1 MGIFSL
7 WPEFHDRAG
16 EPRKYYGDMRLS
28 LADDH
33 LLLDFPYDAAQVAEV
48 RRLKGAK
55 WDKVA
60 RVWRAPVS
68 SLNEC
73 RDFAAAHEFTID
85 PEVLLLTL
93 PTRKNSSRSISIHPN
108 GFIYLA
114 FAYDRVAVTSVKQI
128 PGITW
133 DKATHAWK
141 APITSVD
148 EVVRWGET
156 FDVPIDAAVRQE
168 ASAVRGQLEST
179 MAASRATDAA
189 IHIPGMLGE
198 LLPYQRAGV
207 AYALASQRCFIAD
220 EMGLGKSVQA
230 AATIELLAL
239 QGEDVF
245 PGAVVCPPNLVVNWQ
260 AEWWKFFPN
269 RNVQIVTNR
278 KEFPADYDIVVVGYS
293 NISTWVRQLSSHKSY
308 VFDESHYCKTP
319 TAQRTKIAK
328 RLARSAGAKAPIMLL
343 TGTPV
348 TNRPAEYAAQLD
360 ILGQIDKFGGVWGFY
375 RRYCD
380 AFKDKW
386 GQWHLEGHS
395 NLEELNDRLRSTCYI
410 RRTKPEVMK
419 ELPPIVHSP
428 VLVAGAPSVMK
439 EYAKAEADIVQYLVE
454 RAKEIAREMGLSER
468 SAAVRA
474 KFRAE
479 ASQHLVRI
487 SVLRRIAAKA
497 KMAAANEWIT
507 AHMEEGH
514 KVVVA
519 AHHRDIVDE
528 LAREHGGLKIQG
540 GMNVHEV
547 EAVKAEFQTGDAQVM
562 VLSIQAAKT
571 GHTLTA
577 AQDIL
582 FVEQPW
588 TPADVDQTVARLHR
602 IGQEGSVTATYMLT
616 VGTIDQ
622 QIYDLIDSKRSV
634 VNQATE
640 GTTDGAFAST
650 SDLVMNLAFDS

>member
-1 MGIFSL
+1 
-7 WPEFHDRAG
+7 
-16 EPRKYYGDMRLS
+16 MRLS

-33 LLLDFPYDAAQVAEV
+33 LILDFPYDAMQVAEV
-48 RRLKGAK
+48 RLLKGAK
-55 WDKVA
+55 WDKVG

-85 PEVLLLTL
+85 SDVLLLTL
-93 PTRKNSSRSISIHPN
+93 PAHKNPSRRIYVHTD

-114 FAYDRVAVTSVKQI
+114 FAYDRVAVTSAKQI

-133 DKATHAWK
+133 DKKTHAWK
-141 APITSVD
+141 APFTSVD

-156 FDVPIDAAVRQE
+156 FDVPVDAAVRQE
-168 ASAVRGQLEST
+168 ASAVRGRLEST

-189 IHIPGMLGE
+189 IRIPDMLGE

-230 AATIELLAL
+230 AATIELLAS

-278 KEFPADYDIVVVGYS
+278 KGFPADYDIVVIGYS

-308 VFDESHYCKTP
+308 IFDESHYCKTP
-319 TAQRTKIAK
+319 TAQRTKAAK
-328 RLARSAGAKAPIMLL
+328 RLARSAGVKAPILLL

-360 ILGQIDKFGGVWGFY
+360 ILGQIDKFGGTWGFY

-386 GQWHLEGHS
+386 GQWHLEGNS

-419 ELPPIVHSP
+419 ELPPVVHNP
-428 VLVAGAPSVMK
+428 VLLVGSGPAMK
-439 EYAKAEADIVQYLVE
+439 EYAKAERDIVQYLVD
-454 RAKEIAREMGLSER
+454 RARAIAKEMGLNHQ

-474 KFRAE
+474 RFRAE
-479 ASQHLVRI
+479 SSQHLVKI
-487 SVLRRIAAKA
+487 SVLRRLAAKA
-497 KMAAANEWIT
+497 KMIAVDEWLEQRL
-507 AHMEEGH
+507 EEGR

-528 LAREHGGLKIQG
+528 IARKHGGLKIQG
-540 GMNVHEV
+540 GMKVEEV
-547 EAVKAEFQTGDAQVM
+547 EAVKHRFQTEGVSSAPVI
-562 VLSIQAAKT
+562 VLSIQAGKS

-577 AQDIL
+577 AQDVL
-582 FVEQPW
+582 FVESAW
-588 TPADVDQTVARLHR
+588 SPADNDQTVARTHR
-602 IGQEGSVTATYMLT
+602 IGQEGSVTATYLMAA
-616 VGTIDQ
+616 GTIDEA
-622 QIYDLIDSKRSV
+622 IYDLIAKKRV
-634 VNQATE
+634 VVDEATE
-640 GTTDGAFAST
+640 GVSVGATGST
-650 SDLVMNLAFDS
+650 SDLVMSMLDNGLSF

>member
-1 MGIFSL
+1 
-7 WPEFHDRAG
+7 
-16 EPRKYYGDMRLS
+16 MRLS

-33 LLLDFPYDAAQVAEV
+33 LILDFPYNSAQVAEV
-48 RRLKGAK
+48 RTVKGAK
-55 WDKVA
+55 WDKVG

-68 SLNEC
+68 SLEEC
-73 RDFAAAHEFTID
+73 RVFATAHEFSID

-93 PTRKNSSRSISIHPN
+93 PTQKNSNRRIYIHTD

-128 PGITW
+128 AGITW
-133 DKATHAWK
+133 DKKTHAWK

-156 FDVPIDAAVRQE
+156 FGVPVEASVRQE
-168 ASAVRGQLEST
+168 ASAVRGQLETT
-179 MAASRATDAA
+179 MAASRATDAE
-189 IHIPGMLGE
+189 IDIPDMLGE

-207 AYALASQRCFIAD
+207 AYAIASRRCFIAD
-220 EMGLGKSVQA
+220 EMGLGKTVQA
-230 AATIELLAL
+230 AAAIELLAS

-269 RNVQIVTNR
+269 RDIQIVTNR
-278 KEFPADYDIVVVGYS
+278 KDFPTDYDIVVIGYS
-293 NISTWVRQLSSHKSY
+293 NLTTWVRQLSSHKSY

-319 TAQRTKIAK
+319 TSQRTKASK
-328 RLARSAGAKAPIMLL
+328 RLARSAAAEAPIMLL

-360 ILGQIDKFGGVWGFY
+360 ILGQIDKFGGLWGFY

-395 NLEELNDRLRSTCYI
+395 NLEELNERLRSTCYI

-419 ELPPIVHSP
+419 ELPPIIHSP
-428 VLVAGAPSVMK
+428 VLVPGATAPMK
-439 EYAKAEADIVQYLVE
+439 EYAKAEADIVEYLIE
-454 RAKEIAREMGLSER
+454 RAKEIARELGLSER

-497 KMAAANEWIT
+497 KMASANEWIT
-507 AHMEEGH
+507 AHVEEGR

-547 EAVKAEFQTGDAQVM
+547 EEAKAEFQNGDAQVM
-562 VLSIQAAKT
+562 ILSIQAAKT

-582 FVEQPW
+582 FVEMPW

-616 VGTIDQ
+616 VDTIDQ
-622 QIYDLIDSKRSV
+622 QIYDLIDTKRSV
-634 VNQATE
+634 VDQATE
-640 GTTDGAFAST
+640 GVMDGAGAART
-650 SDLVMNLAFDS
+650 GDLVMNLAFQQETR

>member
-1 MGIFSL
+1 
-7 WPEFHDRAG
+7 
-16 EPRKYYGDMRLS
+16 MRLS

-33 LLLDFPYDAAQVAEV
+33 LILDFPYDAMQVAEV
-48 RRLKGAK
+48 RLLKGAK
-55 WDKVA
+55 WDKVG

-85 PEVLLLTL
+85 SDVLLLTL
-93 PTRKNSSRSISIHPN
+93 PAHKNPSRRIYVHTD

-114 FAYDRVAVTSVKQI
+114 FAYDRVAVTSAKQI

-133 DKATHAWK
+133 DKKTHAWK

-156 FDVPIDAAVRQE
+156 FDVPVDAAVRQE
-168 ASAVRGQLEST
+168 ASVVRGRLETT

-189 IHIPGMLGE
+189 ICIPDMLGE

-230 AATIELLAL
+230 AATIELLAS

-278 KEFPADYDIVVVGYS
+278 KEFPADYDIVVIGYS

-308 VFDESHYCKTP
+308 IFDESHYCKTP
-319 TAQRTKIAK
+319 TAQRTKVAK
-328 RLARSAGAKAPIMLL
+328 RLARSAGVKAPILLL

-360 ILGQIDKFGGVWGFY
+360 ILGQIDKFGGTWGFY

-428 VLVAGAPSVMK
+428 VLVAGASPVMK
-439 EYAKAEADIVQYLVE
+439 EYAKAEADIVQYLVD
-454 RAKEIAREMGLSER
+454 RARAIAKEMGLNHQ

-474 KFRAE
+474 RFRAE
-479 ASQHLVRI
+479 ASQHLVKI

-497 KMAAANEWIT
+497 KMAAAHEWVT
-507 AHMEEGH
+507 AHTEAGH

-547 EAVKAEFQTGDAQVM
+547 EAAKAEFQNGDTQVM
-562 VLSIQAAKT
+562 VLSIQAAKS

-602 IGQEGSVTATYMLT
+602 IGQQGSVTATYMLT

-622 QIYDLIDSKRSV
+622 QIYDLINSKRSV

-640 GTTDGAFAST
+640 GVTVGASAST
-650 SDLVMNLAFDS
+650 SDLVMDLAFQTGKT

>member
-1 MGIFSL
+1 
-7 WPEFHDRAG
+7 
-16 EPRKYYGDMRLS
+16 MRLS

-33 LLLDFPYDAAQVAEV
+33 LILDFPYDSAQVAEV
-48 RRLKGAK
+48 RLLKGAK
-55 WDKVA
+55 WDKVS

-68 SLNEC
+68 SLDQV
-73 RDFAAAHEFTID
+73 RLFAATHEFSID

-93 PTRKNSSRSISIHPN
+93 PTLRHASRRIYMHPD
-108 GFIYLA
+108 GFIHLA
-114 FAYDRVAVTSVKQI
+114 FAYDRVAVTSAKQI

-148 EVVRWGET
+148 EVVRWSET
-156 FDVPIDAAVRQE
+156 FDVPVEAAVRQE
-168 ASAVRGQLEST
+168 ASTVRSQLDTT

-189 IHIPGMLGE
+189 IHVPGMSGE

-207 AYALASQRCFIAD
+207 AYALASRRCFIAD

-230 AATIELLAL
+230 AATIELLASR
-239 QGEDVF
+239 GEDVF
-245 PGAVVCPPNLVVNWQ
+245 PGAVICPPNLVLNWQ

-278 KEFPADYDIVVVGYS
+278 KDFPTDYDIVVIGYS
-293 NISTWVRQLSSHKSY
+293 NITTWVRQLSSHKSY
-308 VFDESHYCKTP
+308 IFDESHYCKTP
-319 TAQRTKIAK
+319 TAQRTKAAK
-328 RLARSAGAKAPIMLL
+328 RLARSAGVEAPIMLL

-360 ILGQIDKFGGVWGFY
+360 IIGQIDKFGGTWGFY

-395 NLEELNDRLRSTCYI
+395 NLEELNERLRSTCYI

-428 VLVAGAPSVMK
+428 VLVAGTPSVMK
-439 EYAKAEADIVQYLVE
+439 EYAKAEKDIVQYLVD
-454 RAKEIAREMGLSER
+454 RARAIAKEMGLNHQ

-474 KFRAE
+474 RFRAE
-479 ASQHLVRI
+479 ASEHLVKI

-497 KMAAANEWIT
+497 KMAAAHEWVA
-507 AHMEEGH
+507 AHMEEGR

-540 GMNVHEV
+540 GMSVHEV
-547 EAVKAEFQTGDAQVM
+547 EEAKALFQDEPGDLVM
-562 VLSIQAAKT
+562 VLSIQAGKT

-616 VGTIDQ
+616 VDTIDQ
-622 QIYDLIDSKRSV
+622 QIYDLINAKRSV

-640 GTTDGAFAST
+640 GVTDGAAAST
-650 SDLVMNLAFDS
+650 SDLVMNLAFGS

>member
-1 MGIFSL
+1 
-7 WPEFHDRAG
+7 
-16 EPRKYYGDMRLS
+16 MRLS

-33 LLLDFPYDAAQVAEV
+33 LVLDFPYNSAQVAEV
-48 RRLKGAK
+48 RTLKGAK
-55 WDKVA
+55 WDKVG

-68 SLNEC
+68 SLEEC
-73 RDFAAAHEFTID
+73 RLFATAHDFTID
-85 PEVLLLTL
+85 SEVLLLTL
-93 PTRKNSSRSISIHPN
+93 PTQKSTNRIYIHTD

-128 PGITW
+128 AGITW
-133 DKATHAWK
+133 DRKTHAWK

-156 FDVPIDAAVRQE
+156 FGVPVDASVRQE
-168 ASAVRGQLEST
+168 ASTVRGRLETT
-179 MAASRATDAA
+179 MEASRATDAV
-189 IHIPGMLGE
+189 IDIPNMIGE

-207 AYALASQRCFIAD
+207 AYALASRRCFIAD
-220 EMGLGKSVQA
+220 EMGLGKTVQA
-230 AATIELLAL
+230 SATIELMAS

-269 RNVQIVTNR
+269 RNIQIVTNR
-278 KEFPADYDIVVVGYS
+278 KDFPTDYDIVVIGYS
-293 NISTWVRQLSSHKSY
+293 NLTTWVRQLSNHKSY
-308 VFDESHYCKTP
+308 IFDESHYCKTP
-319 TAQRTKIAK
+319 TSQRTKASK
-328 RLARSAGAKAPIMLL
+328 RLARSASPEAPIMLL

-360 ILGQIDKFGGVWGFY
+360 ILGQIDKFGGTWGFY

-419 ELPPIVHSP
+419 ELPPIIHSP
-428 VLVAGAPSVMK
+428 LLVQGAAAPMK
-439 EYAKAEADIVQYLVE
+439 EYAKAEADIVEYLVQ
-454 RAKEIAREMGLSER
+454 RAKEIARELGLSER

-497 KMAAANEWIT
+497 KMASANEWIT
-507 AHMEEGH
+507 AHVEEGR
-514 KVVVA
+514 KVVIA
-519 AHHRDIVDE
+519 AHHRDVVDE

-547 EAVKAEFQTGDAQVM
+547 EEAKAEFQNGDAQVM
-562 VLSIQAAKT
+562 ILSIQAAKT

-582 FVEQPW
+582 FMEMPW

-602 IGQEGSVTATYMLT
+602 IGQEGSVTATYMLAT
-616 VGTIDQ
+616 NTIDQ

-634 VNQATE
+634 VDQATE
-640 GTTDGAFAST
+640 GVLDGASASGT
-650 SDLVMNLAFDS
+650 SDLVMNLAYGSVTQSAE